1 MKYLSDNY
9 AYLLRTHG
17 LNSRQLS
24 DRLGGKPSQPT
35 LSRLEKT
42 PGKNPRLENI
52 QIIADFFEV
61 PIEDL
66 MNKPLWMDSAQPQE
80 ITQKVQEPKT
90 SYTSTSTGNIHKKTI
105 PLLEIEQAVKY
116 VSQRSEVDTK
126 HSERVATTMPH
137 SDLAFA
143 VRMFDNSMK
152 AEENTEES
160 ISKGEILIVEPKIPP
175 RHEDIVVVNL
185 NPEKQIGMVAK
196 LEIDPFGKRRLR
208 RTGINVAGE
217 NLIDLPEGAFICGVV
232 IEIKRRTISFNE
244 VEKRIKNEYNPIE
257 STQK

>member
-66 MNKPLWMDSAQPQE
+66 MNKPLWMDSAQTQE
-80 ITQKVQEPKT
+80 ITQKIQEPKT
-90 SYTSTSTGNIHKKTI
+90 SYAAAGKLPKKTI

-116 VSQRSEVDTK
+116 ISQRSQVDIK
-126 HSERVATTMPH
+126 NGERVATTMPH

-232 IEIKRRTISFNE
+232 IEIKRRTISFSE
-244 VEKRIKNEYNPIE
+244 VEKRIKTEYNPIE

>member
-1 MKYLSDNY
+1 
-9 AYLLRTHG
+9 
-17 LNSRQLS
+17 
-24 DRLGGKPSQPT
+24 
-35 LSRLEKT
+35 
-42 PGKNPRLENI
+42 
-52 QIIADFFEV
+52 
-61 PIEDL
+61 
-66 MNKPLWMDSAQPQE
+66 MNKPLWMDSAQTQE
-80 ITQKVQEPKT
+80 ITQKIQEPKT
-90 SYTSTSTGNIHKKTI
+90 SYAAAGKLPKKTI
-105 PLLEIEQAVKY
+105 PLLEIDQAVKY
-116 VSQRSEVDTK
+116 VSQRSQVDIK

-232 IEIKRRTISFNE
+232 IEIKRRTISFSE
-244 VEKRIKNEYNPIE
+244 AEKRIKNEYNPIE

>member
-52 QIIADFFEV
+52 QIIADYFGV

-66 MNKPLWMDSAQPQE
+66 MNKPLWMDSAQTQE
-80 ITQKVQEPKT
+80 ITQKIQEPKT
-90 SYTSTSTGNIHKKTI
+90 SYAAAGKLPKKTI
-105 PLLEIEQAVKY
+105 PLLEIDQAVKY
-116 VSQRSEVDTK
+116 VSQRSQVDIK

-143 VRMFDNSMK
+143 LRMFDNSMR

-232 IEIKRRTISFNE
+232 IEIKRRTISFSE

>member
-66 MNKPLWMDSAQPQE
+66 MNKPLWMDSAQTQE
-80 ITQKVQEPKT
+80 ITQKIQEPKT
-90 SYTSTSTGNIHKKTI
+90 SYAAAGKLPKKTI
-105 PLLEIEQAVKY
+105 PLLEIDQAVKY
-116 VSQRSEVDTK
+116 VSQRSQVDIK

-143 VRMFDNSMK
+143 LRMFDNSM
-152 AEENTEES
+152 
-160 ISKGEILIVEPKIPP
+160 
-175 RHEDIVVVNL
+175 
-185 NPEKQIGMVAK
+185 
-196 LEIDPFGKRRLR
+196 
-208 RTGINVAGE
+208 
-217 NLIDLPEGAFICGVV
+217 
-232 IEIKRRTISFNE
+232 
-244 VEKRIKNEYNPIE
+244 
-257 STQK
+257 

>member
-52 QIIADFFEV
+52 QIIADYFGV

-66 MNKPLWMDSAQPQE
+66 MNKPLWMDSAQTQE
-80 ITQKVQEPKT
+80 ITQKIQEPKT
-90 SYTSTSTGNIHKKTI
+90 SYAAAGKLPKKTI
-105 PLLEIEQAVKY
+105 PLLEIDQAVKY
-116 VSQRSEVDTK
+116 VSQRSQVDIK

-232 IEIKRRTISFNE
+232 IEIKRRTISFSE
-244 VEKRIKNEYNPIE
+244 AEKRIKNEYNPIE

>member
-66 MNKPLWMDSAQPQE
+66 MNKPLWMDSAQTQD
-80 ITQKVQEPKT
+80 ITQKIQEPKT
-90 SYTSTSTGNIHKKTI
+90 SYATAGKLPKKTI
-105 PLLEIEQAVKY
+105 PLLEIDQAVKY
-116 VSQRSEVDTK
+116 VSQRSQVDIK

-232 IEIKRRTISFNE
+232 IEIKRRTISFSE

>member
-66 MNKPLWMDSAQPQE
+66 MNKPLWMDSAQTQE
-80 ITQKVQEPKT
+80 ITQKIQEPKT
-90 SYTSTSTGNIHKKTI
+90 SYVAAGKLPKKTI
-105 PLLEIEQAVKY
+105 PLLEIDQAVKY
-116 VSQRSEVDTK
+116 VSQRSQVDIK

-232 IEIKRRTISFNE
+232 IEIKRRTISFSE
-244 VEKRIKNEYNPIE
+244 AEKRIKNEYNPIE

>member
-66 MNKPLWMDSAQPQE
+66 MNKPLWMDSAQTQE
-80 ITQKVQEPKT
+80 ITQKIQEPKT
-90 SYTSTSTGNIHKKTI
+90 SYAAAGKLPKKTI
-105 PLLEIEQAVKY
+105 PLLEIDQAVKY
-116 VSQRSEVDTK
+116 VSQRSQVDIK
-126 HSERVATTMPH
+126 HSERVVTTMPH

-217 NLIDLPEGAFICGVV
+217 NIIDLPEGAFICGVV
-232 IEIKRRTISFNE
+232 IEIKRRTISFSE
-244 VEKRIKNEYNPIE
+244 AEKRIKNEYNPIE